1 MRRHGV
7 YVRLTPDE
15 LDRVR
20 ADPSAARPLIEG
32 RSADAPR
39 RRYRLDE
46 AWQAVWYLL
55 RRAGAPTRVIMEGTP
70 LWDSGDEEDDA
81 PSVFTPSEVSQAA
94 RWLSAWPAERL
105 ASYFDCTAFARADIY
120 PPIWNRRNGT
130 DHRAWVVGYYAGLP
144 QFFATAA
151 VAGDALML
159 WIG

>member
-20 ADPSAARPLIEG
+20 ADPSAARPLIED
-32 RSADAPR
+32 RPADVP

-70 LWDSGDEEDDA
+70 LWDTEDEEDEDA
-81 PSVFTPSEVSQAA
+81 PSVITPTEVSQAA
-94 RWLSAWPAERL
+94 HWLAAWPAERL
-105 ASYFDCTAFARADIY
+105 ASYFDCGAFAKADIY
-120 PPIWNRRNGT
+120 PPIWNRRTGT

-144 QFFATAA
+144 QFFATTAL
-151 VAGDALML
+151 AGDALML